1 MYAALTNIDEIEIA
15 ESLKSGI
22 DLGEREKKYDE
33 VEWVALDDKNS
44 LNYKQAIRFDTT
56 DLKDRLP
63 IYRES

>member
-1 MYAALTNIDEIEIA
+1 MYAALTNIDEVELS
-15 ESLKSGI
+15 ESFKSRI